1 MDAVAKVMHLR
12 PFAFEYFKGRT
23 TAVPASTQALATGY
37 HFFPRFVLAI
47 ICPCQATLFALR
59 CS

>member
-23 TAVPASTQALATGY
+23 TAVPASTQAFGAGY

-47 ICPCQATLFALR
+47 ICHCQAALSTLR
-59 CS
+59 S